1 MKKRINP
8 ILKRILSQSGVVRR
22 LHFTVS
28 DVEKK
33 IKQIEK

>member
-1 MKKRINP
+1 MIKIINP

-28 DVEKK
+28 DVGEK